1 MEFSLG
7 VIYEMSDGLGSGYY
21 IVTFK
26 INPLYTI
33 AAHNEKAAIEAIYAD
48 ESEEHYV
55 EKTCCLTREI

>member
-1 MEFSLG
+1 
-7 VIYEMSDGLGSGYY
+7 MSDGLGSGYY